1 MLKNPVFALKN
12 PYFTTDFPNIKI
24 IAELT
29 NLYFKQP
36 KKCKK
41 YGICMN
47 LVDKILLSLIV

>member
-24 IAELT
+24 IAKLT

-47 LVDKILLSLIV
+47 LVDKILLSLTV